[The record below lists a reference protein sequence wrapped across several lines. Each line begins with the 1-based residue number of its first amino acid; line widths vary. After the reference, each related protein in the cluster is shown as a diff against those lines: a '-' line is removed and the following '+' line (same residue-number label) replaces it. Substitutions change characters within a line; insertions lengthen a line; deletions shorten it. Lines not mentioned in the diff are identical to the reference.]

1 MIQKCKN
8 NEIYVTDYI
17 LFIKILKL
25 LLTKNAFNIIIKQ
38 NGNLP
43 KMVAYM
49 KSNITILD
57 LARVS
62 GVSKSTISRYL
73 RGESVSKTKAEIIE
87 KAIIKTGYIRNNYAQ
102 LLRTSKSNF
111 IGVLVPDIDNP
122 FFTNIIKRL
131 DELAFSDGKTLIIK
145 TTMSQLDRELVVED
159 MNFTI
164 PVISIDK
171 SFRNLISITTNNY
184 RNGYI
189 LTKHVFKHTKGEVM
203 FFSRE
208 KESNSVKE
216 RIRGYFTYCKEFNHN
231 IYSYKYNRGLGVD
244 FNHLKNY
251 VINHNIEA
259 VIARNDNEAIK
270 IQSFF
275 NDLYYKNEF
284 PRIRVAGF
292 DNIRLSRN
300 ILPRLTTIDQKI
312 EEMCDLAYDKYKNH
326 KKDKIKTY
334 VQNSELIIRESTL

>member
-1 MIQKCKN
+1 
-8 NEIYVTDYI
+8 
-17 LFIKILKL
+17 
-25 LLTKNAFNIIIKQ
+25 
-38 NGNLP
+38 
-43 KMVAYM
+43 MVECM

-73 RGESVSKTKAEIIE
+73 RGEGVSKTKAEIIE

-111 IGVLVPDIDNP
+111 IGILVPDIDNP

-131 DELAFSDGKTLIIK
+131 DELAFNDGKTLIIK
-145 TTMSQLDRELVVED
+145 TTMSQLNRELEALKFIRGFRVEGIFLCRSELNDKLVED

-171 SFRNLISITTNNY
+171 RFNNLISITTNNY

-189 LTKHVFKHTKGEVM
+189 LTKHVFKHTDGEVM

-216 RIRGYFTYCKEFNHN
+216 RIRGYLAYCKKYNHN
-231 IYSYKYNRGLGVD
+231 SYSYKYNRGLGVD
-244 FNHLKNY
+244 FNHLKDF
-251 VINHNIEA
+251 VIKNKIKA

-275 NDLYYKNEF
+275 NDLYYKKEF
-284 PRIRVAGF
+284 PKIRVAGF

-312 EEMCDLAYDKYKNH
+312 EKMCDLAYDKYKNYQ
-326 KKDKIKTY
+326 KDKIKTY